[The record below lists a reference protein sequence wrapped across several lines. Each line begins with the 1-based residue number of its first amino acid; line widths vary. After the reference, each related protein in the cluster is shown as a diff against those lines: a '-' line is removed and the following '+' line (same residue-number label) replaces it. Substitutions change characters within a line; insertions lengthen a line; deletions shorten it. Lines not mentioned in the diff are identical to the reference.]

1 MKTATLK
8 TNVITLEDAVNKGL
22 CTWEDE
28 NACEFHGV
36 IPGYVCGFCV
46 EMQNGDGKIQYTSCT
61 FTNDYEEIRNPYKV
75 KDYNYLGLATDCAI
89 GWEPTG
95 NIMFRGYFRE
105 DYDLEEREYCYED
118 ASSEALDLLSKYMD
132 VIKTHP
138 EVIKRWAKY

>member
-8 TNVITLEDAVNKGL
+8 TNVITLAEAVNKGF
-22 CTWEDE
+22 CDWEDE

-36 IPGYVCGFCV
+36 VPGYVCGFCV
-46 EMQNGDGKIQYTSCT
+46 EVTNGDKIHYTDCT

-75 KDYNYLGLATDCAI
+75 KDYNLLGLATDCAI

-105 DYDLEEREYCYED
+105 DYDWEERDYCYED
-118 ASSEALDLLSKYMD
+118 ASSEALDLLSRYMD

-138 EVIKRWAKY
+138 EVVKRWVKY